1 MKSLASYVL
10 LFLSI
15 ALYSHFLNYSLWDLT
30 SGSTYMWIFS
40 IFTVG
45 WSLLI
50 FKEIKMYHDVNKR
63 YLYFL
68 IMWPI
73 FSMIINYICGNGSI
87 ESYRTNILMSFA
99 FITYFLYVKCETTE
113 KQIISVMTIMGLV
126 TFFIQVYQQINPNF
140 LLFGIIDYEGDT
152 YSHVRNGIMRFYVG
166 SYFIAVF
173 CMYYYWEKTL
183 VKKSVIS
190 FLLFILFFASMYL
203 YMTRQVMV
211 ASLITIILSVFFV
224 KEKKILK
231 MYIFFALIVAGLIV
245 MYFDI
250 LFKQL
255 IESYQEDTFTTDIRI
270 KAGNFILDQMAENP
284 LGCFFGYGHGRYEYA
299 WASKGFY
306 LSDIGFI
313 GEGFLYG
320 IPWIILYFVVLYKYI
335 IVYRNLLPPYIR
347 LYFVGTF
354 INSIMIFPYRSNIE
368 AFVWLI
374 ALYIGGLYINNN
386 NQNSW
391 IQIKN

>member
-30 SGSTYMWIFS
+30 SGSTYMWLFS

-45 WSLLI
+45 WSLFI
-50 FKEIKMYHDVNKR
+50 IKEIKMYYDINKK

-68 IMWPI
+68 ILWPI
-73 FSMIINYICGNGSI
+73 LSMLINYIGKNESI

-99 FITYFLYVKCETTE
+99 FITYFLYVKCKTTE
-113 KQIISVMTIMGLV
+113 KQILSVMTIMGLV

-152 YSHVRNGIMRFYVG
+152 YYHVRNGVMRFYVG
-166 SYFIAVF
+166 NYFIAVF

-203 YMTRQVMV
+203 YMTRQIMV

-231 MYIFFALIVAGLIV
+231 MYIFFALTVAGLIV

-255 IESYQEDTFTTDIRI
+255 IVSYQEDTFTTDIRI
-270 KAGNFILDQMAENP
+270 KAGNFIMDQMAENP
-284 LGCFFGYGHGRYEYA
+284 LGCFWGYGHGRYELA
-299 WASKGFY
+299 WASKAFY

-320 IPWIILYFVVLYKYI
+320 IPWIILYFIVLYKYV
-335 IVYRNLLPPYIR
+335 IVYRNQLPPYIR
-347 LYFVGTF
+347 LYFFGTF

-386 NQNSW
+386 KQNSW